1 MKLSPMKFSPPALVG
16 GVRGRVSELAGGVII
31 RKDKAPP
38 ASALALAPPPKAG
51 GEMRCGTCTPL
62 ESRGEMRGDTCIKF
76 SPSALVGGVRGRDSE
91 LAGGVIIRKD
101 KAPPAS
107 ALALAPPP
115 KAEGERRCGTC
126 TPLESR
132 GEMRCGTCIKFSP
145 PALVGGVRGRVSELA
160 GGVIIRKDK
169 APPASALALAPPPK
183 AGGERRCG
191 TCTPL
196 ESGGEIRCG
205 TCTPL
210 ESRGE
215 MRCGICT
222 LSEAGGEMGYGEIYS
237 CLARQQLRHKKI
249 VAMGCDLMAL
259 CYNTPYNALRGLYYD
274 KHC

>member
-38 ASALALAPPPKAG
+38 ASALALAPPPKAE
-51 GEMRCGTCTPL
+51 GEIRCGTCTPL
-62 ESRGEMRGDTCIKF
+62 ESGGEMR
-76 SPSALVGGVRGRDSE
+76 
-91 LAGGVIIRKD
+91 
-101 KAPPAS
+101 
-107 ALALAPPP
+107 
-115 KAEGERRCGTC
+115 CGIC

-145 PALVGGVRGRVSELA
+145 PALVGGVRGRDSELA

-196 ESGGEIRCG
+196 ESRGEMRCG

-210 ESRGE
+210 ESGGE
-215 MRCGICT
+215 MRCGTCT
-222 LSEAGGEMGYGEIYS
+222 LSEAEGEMGYGEIYS
-237 CLARQQLRHKKI
+237 CLARQKLRHKKNC
-249 VAMGCDLMAL
+249 G
-259 CYNTPYNALRGLYYD
+259 NGLRFNCFVL
-274 KHC
+274 